1 MSANQVVLYFDKQE
15 DALLFTVS
23 CQFGYV
29 SRRAGPPERRSRQG
43 CGRDLQ
49 SQSNHG

>member
-1 MSANQVVLYFDKQE
+1 MSANQVVLYFG
-15 DALLFTVS
+15 

-29 SRRAGPPERRSRQG
+29 GRRARPPKRRSGQG

-49 SQSNHG
+49 SQSNHS